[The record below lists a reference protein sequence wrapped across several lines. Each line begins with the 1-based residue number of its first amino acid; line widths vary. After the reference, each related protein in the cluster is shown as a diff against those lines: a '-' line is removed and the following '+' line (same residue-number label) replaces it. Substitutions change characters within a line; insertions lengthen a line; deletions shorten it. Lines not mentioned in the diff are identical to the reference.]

1 MQVSA
6 AAERGRPRLLL
17 DVSEGAVQAAVQ
29 RLRRRYRAV
38 LREQVAATLEDP
50 DEAAIEEE
58 LRELFAALGG

>member
-1 MQVSA
+1 M
-6 AAERGRPRLLL
+6 L

-29 RLRRRYRAV
+29 RLRRRYRAE
-38 LREQVAATLEDP
+38 LREQVAARLEDP